1 MSRTL
6 EPGTTTGADSAGKA
20 PALPPAHVRVTVAFA
35 SGVLGWLL
43 AGAASFAFD
52 RFLVQGGGSA
62 TGDMLVFVLLIGA
75 FVAGAWTVSVLPL
88 VLFGDHGS
96 WIFRPLVAPLVGASC
111 GVLLLVLENWVFFD
125 FPPWQLI
132 AGGLDFSE
140 AYLLALA
147 GVVGAVTWTIYTVA
161 AQRASRRLERRM

>member
-6 EPGTTTGADSAGKA
+6 EPGTTMGADSVGGA
-20 PALPPAHVRVTVAFA
+20 PALPPARVRVTLALA
-35 SGVLGWLL
+35 SGLLGWLL
-43 AGAASFAFD
+43 ASAASFAFD

-88 VLFGDHGS
+88 VLFGDHRS

-111 GVLLLVLENWVFFD
+111 GVLLLVLENWAFFD

-132 AGGLDFSE
+132 DGGLDFGE
-140 AYLLALA
+140 VYLLTLA
-147 GVVGAVTWTIYTVA
+147 AVVGAATWTAYTVLI
-161 AQRASRRLERRM
+161 RRLERGPRRQD